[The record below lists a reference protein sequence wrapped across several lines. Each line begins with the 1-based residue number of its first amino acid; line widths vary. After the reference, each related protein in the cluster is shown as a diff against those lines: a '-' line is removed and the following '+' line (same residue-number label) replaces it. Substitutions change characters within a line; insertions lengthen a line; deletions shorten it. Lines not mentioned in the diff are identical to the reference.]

1 MSPVNESANCEIVI
15 SRIINAPRELVF
27 KAWTDPKHLV
37 HWWGPKGFTNTIHE
51 IDVRPGGLWRFILHG
66 PNGVDYPNLIVF
78 NEIVKPD
85 RLVYTHGTGEA
96 DDPEQFQDTVTF
108 AEQAGKTNLKMLSIF
123 RSAAAH
129 DKVIKEY
136 GAIEG
141 ANQTLDRLEELL
153 SKLS

>member
-1 MSPVNESANCEIVI
+1 MDRS
-15 SRIINAPRELVF
+15 
-27 KAWTDPKHLV
+27 KHLV

-51 IDVRPGGLWRFILHG
+51 IDVRPGGLWRFIMHG

-96 DDPEQFQDTVTF
+96 DDPEQFQVTVTF

-123 RSAAAH
+123 RSAAAR

-141 ANQTLDRLEELL
+141 ANQTLDCLEELL